1 MSTQKENKN
10 EGVFVK
16 AKDKYSDLKSSA
28 TCLIIVGI
36 IGLIVMILDC
46 MDMFPISLNANK
58 SFIFYFTMIGLFVL
72 FLIIGFIT
80 LNSAKKIKSQ
90 ISDEESQTDTI
101 ITWAVENLS
110 AEAID
115 RFCTDLSN
123 GTLKLEKIDDDNEDE
138 NSEDSE
144 DVNNDDADISENID
158 DSENNDDTEE
168 ETEFVEFDQL
178 PDELK
183 YLQRCD
189 VIGNIIKKN
198 FKIDDTSYISTIVEE
213 IYPEIFD

>member
-1 MSTQKENKN
+1 MSNQNENKN

-123 GTLKLEKIDDDNEDE
+123 GTLKLE
-138 NSEDSE
+138 
-144 DVNNDDADISENID
+144 NID
-158 DSENNDDTEE
+158 DSENNDDMEE
-168 ETEFVEFDQL
+168 ETEFVEFDEL

-198 FKIDDTSYISTIVEE
+198 FKIEDTSYISTIVEE